1 MVFVLHYIWKIVN
14 HMKTQ
19 LYMLLQNNEGFFLS
33 YTIILSLFILLNITT
48 MIFLHENDAYTNKTV
63 NELPEIDTLIQMTKP
78 KFIQDKL
85 YEDTTSGKTEYHHP
99 SGDVSVKFK
108 WVDEN
113 IIEADT
119 EVRTLQGTESSKVFR
134 LYVSDEVVMI
144 DD

>member
-1 MVFVLHYIWKIVN
+1 MKRQLHMV
-14 HMKTQ
+14 
-19 LYMLLQNNEGFFLS
+19 LQNNEGFFLP
-33 YTIILSLFILLNITT
+33 YTIILSMFILLNITT

-63 NELPEIDTLIQMTKP
+63 NELPEIDTLIQMTKA

>member
-1 MVFVLHYIWKIVN
+1 
-14 HMKTQ
+14 
-19 LYMLLQNNEGFFLS
+19 
-33 YTIILSLFILLNITT
+33 YTIILSMFILLNITT

-63 NELPEIDTLIQMTKP
+63 NELPELDTLIQMTKA

-99 SGDVSVKFK
+99 SRAVSVKLK

-119 EVRTLQGTESSKVFR
+119 AVRTLQGTESSKVFR